1 MKSSV
6 RIRNQW
12 ILATTAVVGVGASLL
27 WSSVSDYNRILQRS
41 SEASALQAT
50 LIQKTM
56 IDGLGEI
63 VHTFDSL
70 SGTIVQNMQDQQP
83 SSLRYQLELIKT
95 ANSNLD
101 EIVVKDLNSQT
112 YASTLR
118 NLSLNMPAQPD
129 RLTVS
134 LVKRENGAHNLVIN
148 YPIQNASRNTVAIV
162 QARLSS
168 KFFKDAVKVARVS
181 NRSSIQLL
189 NDQGQVIAIDPPAEV
204 KLLSL
209 KALFPE
215 LKPGDELKGVHVGKG
230 EFAGQF
236 LSRIPL
242 QSINK
247 KAIDDPLSVAV
258 WVNPEQDLLVWKNEA
273 SIHAL
278 LYLLGGVLTFFLM
291 KRHTSLQRRRDEER
305 HRTREALRYSDERFK
320 LATNNAGIGVWE
332 YNIQTQTMRWDTS
345 MRQIYGVEGDDE
357 VIDFHQWLGFL
368 LPQDA
373 SKVQS
378 VIKSAS
384 NVAESFDTSFTIQRA
399 NDRKNRHIQA
409 RGMTYLDEDGKP
421 LRIVGVNVDITLQK
435 RFEDA
440 LREAEER
447 FRSSFESAAVGMAMV
462 GLDGRFIQVNKALG
476 EIIGYSFDEL
486 LKLDFESI
494 THPQDLIRDNH
505 LLAELMEGTRQNYQ
519 MEKRYIHKD
528 GRVVWVHLSVSA
540 VRNEKGRVLYFIS
553 QIQNITERKKNEA
566 ALIEREHFLRT
577 LSECL
582 PGLVS
587 YWGTDLHCHFANKN
601 YEEWT
606 GVPIEKLR
614 GIHMRKMLGEAMFAN
629 DLSHIQRALAGEP
642 QRFERRKRKPDGT
655 FADTLIHLIPDVLY
669 GQVEGFFSLTTD
681 ITDFKAQQRELERIN
696 HKLVDRTEQA
706 EAASRAK
713 SVFLANMSHEI
724 RTPMNAIMG
733 LLQLLE
739 DTELQAR
746 QRDYLSKIGSA
757 ADVLLNVL
765 NDILDTSRI
774 EANRLELTA
783 KRFELDQ
790 VLSKTNDLFAYR
802 AEEKSIQ
809 LFVTKAPE
817 CPVSLVGDRLRLA
830 QILNNLL
837 SNALKFTEKG
847 HIQLKV
853 EPIEGGRQ
861 LRFMVKDTGIG
872 MTPEQC
878 AQLFKPFSQVDDSS
892 SRRYGGTGLGLS
904 ICKSLVEL
912 MGGKIWVESQQG
924 AGTSFVF
931 TINSVEPSYQKP
943 NLVVAS
949 PDTDNV
955 TTLPIEHKPTELPSR
970 PLYGKQILVVDDHK
984 LNRMVAREML
994 TKWGANVEMAE
1005 NGLQAVQRCLAEPFD
1020 LVLMDLQMPEMDGF
1034 EATSKIQGALG
1045 NKAPPI
1051 VAVTASATE
1060 QDRLEILKA
1069 GMCEH
1074 VIKPFKKET
1083 LIRILMG
1090 VNYEKTA

>member
-12 ILATTAVVGVGASLL
+12 ILVTTAVVGVGTALL
-27 WSSVSDYNRILQRS
+27 WSSVAEYNRILQRS
-41 SEASALQAT
+41 SETSTLQT
-50 LIQKTM
+50 QLIQKFM
-56 IDGLGEI
+56 VDGLGEI
-63 VHTFDSL
+63 VHTFDAL
-70 SGTIVQNMQDQQP
+70 GGGIAQYMRDQQ
-83 SSLRYQLELIKT
+83 SSNLRYQLELIKT
-95 ANSNLD
+95 ANSNID
-101 EIVVKDLNSQT
+101 EIVVKDIKYQT
-112 YASTLR
+112 VASTLR
-118 NLSLNMPAQPD
+118 NLSIDSPDQPD
-129 RLTVS
+129 RLSVS
-134 LVKRENGAHNLVIN
+134 LMKRANGSNNLIVN
-148 YPIQNASRNTVAIV
+148 YPVQDSNHNTVALV
-162 QARLSS
+162 QARLSRD
-168 KFFKDAVKVARVS
+168 FFRDAVKVARVN
-181 NRSSIQLL
+181 NRSTIQLL
-189 NDQGQVIAIDPPAEV
+189 NAQGQVVAIDPPGDMD
-204 KLLSL
+204 LLSL
-209 KALFPE
+209 KGLFPN
-215 LKPGDELKGVHVGKG
+215 LATDAELKGVRVDSGQRS
-230 EFAGQF
+230 GQF
-236 LSRIPL
+236 LTRIPL
-242 QSINK
+242 KSVNK
-247 KAIDDPLSVAV
+247 RPIDQPLSVAV
-258 WVNPEQDLLVWKNEA
+258 WVNPEQDIVAWKNEA
-273 SIHAL
+273 SIQGI
-278 LYLLGGVLTFFLM
+278 LYLLGCVLTFILM
-291 KRHTSLQRRRDEER
+291 KRHTRLQRRRDEER

-332 YNIQTQTMRWDTS
+332 YNIQTRTMRWDSS
-345 MRQIYGVEGDDE
+345 MRQIYGVEGDE
-357 VIDFHQWLGFL
+357 EIIDFNQWMGFL
-368 LPQDA
+368 SAQDA
-373 SKVQS
+373 PKVQG
-378 VIKSAS
+378 IFQSAS
-384 NVAESFDTSFTIQRA
+384 QVAEAFDTSFTIQRA

-614 GIHMRKMLGEAMFAN
+614 GVHMRKMLGEAMFAN
-629 DLSHIQRALAGEP
+629 DLLHIQKALAGEP

-696 HKLVDRTEQA
+696 HKLIDRTEQA

-739 DTELQAR
+739 DTELQPS

-802 AEEKSIQ
+802 AEEKAIQ

-817 CPVSLVGDRLRLA
+817 CPVSLIGDRLRLA

-847 HIQLKV
+847 HIQVKV

-912 MGGKIWVESQQG
+912 MGGKIWVESRPRS
-924 AGTSFVF
+924 GTAFIF
-931 TINSVEPSYQKP
+931 TIDNVEPEYQQ
-943 NLVVAS
+943 NNVLAS
-949 PDTDNV
+949 IQDSPSI
-955 TTLPIEHKPTELPSR
+955 TTSERPAPEAR
-970 PLYGKQILVVDDHK
+970 PLAGKRILVVDDHK

-994 TKWGANVEMAE
+994 SKWGAAVEMAV
-1005 NGLQAVQRCLAEPFD
+1005 NGREAVERCLMEPFD

-1034 EATSKIQGALG
+1034 EATSKIQEALG

-1060 QDRLEILKA
+1060 QDRLDILKA

-1083 LIRILMG
+1083 LIRILLG